1 MNGLA
6 PERILLIGDVD
17 RQLQTALAQV
27 LPSAHVASAMS
38 YFDAIADLA
47 GTTYTTVLASAA
59 PIERRPEPA
68 VKTLRELSGDA
79 RLLLFGGP
87 GYEPLSR
94 KMIDFGLD
102 DYIITPANA
111 TELQQ
116 MFGSPPLRLTPAPA
130 PPDEVTEIPAP
141 ISVGRIDLLGGLP
154 LADVMLDALM
164 HHPHEAPRAAVAQI
178 NARIGPGMQ
187 LVHSAPNAAAP
198 IVPDGHTILSHATRF
213 DNHPAGTLHLI
224 IPRDEDETAARHLLA
239 QLAHLIGRLMTLED
253 RHNRLQRLAISDDL
267 TGLYNGRYFRVF
279 LEQIL
284 KKARD
289 KYFPVTLLLF
299 DIDNFKSYNDRYG
312 HSVGD
317 EILKQSAQLIRSC
330 CREHDHVARISGD
343 EFAVIFWEKEGPRQP
358 REPKADGTPTPR
370 VPQTIVEILRRFQN
384 AIANSDLKMLGT
396 HGRGVLSISGGLA
409 VYPFD
414 AQSAE
419 QLYDAADRALM
430 FGAKKSGKNSIYLI
444 GSPDPGGPEASPQ

>member
-1 MNGLA
+1 MSTLVQ
-6 PERILLIGDVD
+6 EKILLVGDVD
-17 RQLQTALAQV
+17 RQLHQALAQV
-27 LPSAHVASAMS
+27 LPSAHIASAVS

-47 GTTYTTVLASAA
+47 GTTYTTVLAGAA

-68 VKTLRELSGDA
+68 VKTLRELAGEA

-87 GYEPLSR
+87 SYEPLSR
-94 KMIDFGLD
+94 KMLDFGLD
-102 DYIITPANA
+102 DYIITPANPI
-111 TELQQ
+111 ELQQ
-116 MFGSPPLRLTPAPA
+116 MFGTPPLRLTPGPPPFDEVA
-130 PPDEVTEIPAP
+130 PPPP
-141 ISVGRIDLLGGLP
+141 SVGKIDLLRGLP

-187 LVHSAPNAAAP
+187 LVHAAP
-198 IVPDGHTILSHATRF
+198 GGAPPAVLEGTILLSHATRV
-213 DNHPAGTLHLI
+213 DNRPAGTLYLI

-239 QLAHLIGRLMTLED
+239 QLAHLTGRMMTLED

-279 LEQIL
+279 LHQIL
-284 KKARD
+284 EKART
-289 KYFPVTLLLF
+289 KRFPVTLLLF
-299 DIDNFKSYNDRYG
+299 DIDNFKSYNDRFG
-312 HSVGD
+312 HSIGD
-317 EILKQSAQLIRSC
+317 EILKQTAQLIRSC
-330 CREHDHVARISGD
+330 CREHDHVARVSGD

-358 REPKADGTPTPR
+358 REPREGAPTSR
-370 VPQTIVEILRRFQN
+370 VPQTIVEILERFKH
-384 AIANSDLKMLGT
+384 AIATSDLKMLGS

-414 AQSAE
+414 AHSAE
-419 QLYDAADRALM
+419 ALYDQADKALM

-444 GSPDPGGPEASPQ
+444 GSAEAPRPEGA